1 MSITTEHI
9 KEGSDCMDKAITGK
23 IKALLAMA
31 GKKNVELAEYL
42 GMSAQALQNK
52 LGRGSFSA
60 DDLIKIAEF
69 TGAELLIQLG
79 DDRIVL
85 DSSCIRDK
93 EA

>member
-1 MSITTEHI
+1 
-9 KEGSDCMDKAITGK
+9 MDKPITGK

-31 GKKNVELAEYL
+31 GKKNVELASYL

-52 LGRGSFSA
+52 FGRGSFSA
-60 DDLIKIAEF
+60 DDLIRIAAF
-69 TGAELLIQLG
+69 TGAELVLQLG

-93 EA
+93 EEPAAER

>member
-1 MSITTEHI
+1 METIT
-9 KEGSDCMDKAITGK
+9 AK

-42 GMSAQALQNK
+42 GIFPQSLQNK
-52 LGRGSFSA
+52 FNRGSFSA

-69 TGAELLIQLG
+69 TGAELSIQLG
-79 DDRIVL
+79 EDKIVL

>member
-1 MSITTEHI
+1 M
-9 KEGSDCMDKAITGK
+9 EGITGK

-42 GMSAQALQNK
+42 GIFPQSLQNK
-52 LGRGSFSA
+52 FNRGSFSA
-60 DDLIKIAEF
+60 DDLIRIAEF
-69 TGAELLIQLG
+69 TGAELVLELG

-93 EA
+93 EQ

>member
-1 MSITTEHI
+1 
-9 KEGSDCMDKAITGK
+9 MDKVITAK

-42 GMSAQALQNK
+42 GMSAQSLQNK
-52 LGRGSFSA
+52 LNRGSFSA
-60 DDLIKIAEF
+60 DDLIRIAEF
-69 TGAELLIQLG
+69 TGAELAIQLG

-93 EA
+93 EAPAVER

>member
-1 MSITTEHI
+1 ME
-9 KEGSDCMDKAITGK
+9 KAITGK

-31 GKKNVELAEYL
+31 GKRNTELARYL
-42 GMSAQALQNK
+42 GIFPQSLQNK
-52 LGRGSFSA
+52 FNRGSFSA

>member
-1 MSITTEHI
+1 
-9 KEGSDCMDKAITGK
+9 MDKVITAK

-42 GMSAQALQNK
+42 GIFPQSLQNK
-52 LGRGSFSA
+52 FNRGSFSA
-60 DDLIKIAEF
+60 DDLIRIAEF
-69 TGAELLIQLG
+69 TGAELVLELG

-93 EA
+93 EV

>member
-1 MSITTEHI
+1 ME
-9 KEGSDCMDKAITGK
+9 EITGK

-42 GMSAQALQNK
+42 GIFPQSLQNK
-52 LGRGSFSA
+52 FNRGSFSA
-60 DDLIKIAEF
+60 DDLIRIAEF
-69 TGAELLIQLG
+69 TGAELVLELG

-93 EA
+93 EV

>member
-1 MSITTEHI
+1 
-9 KEGSDCMDKAITGK
+9 MDKAITGK

-42 GMSAQALQNK
+42 GIFPQSLQNK
-52 LGRGSFSA
+52 FNRGSFSA
-60 DDLIKIAEF
+60 DDLIRIAEF
-69 TGAELLIQLG
+69 TGAELVLALG

-93 EA
+93 EV

>member
-1 MSITTEHI
+1 METIT
-9 KEGSDCMDKAITGK
+9 AK

-42 GMSAQALQNK
+42 GIFPQSLQNK
-52 LGRGSFSA
+52 FNRGSFSA

-69 TGAELLIQLG
+69 AGAELSIQLG
-79 DDRIVL
+79 EDKIVL

-93 EA
+93 AEPER

>member
-1 MSITTEHI
+1 M
-9 KEGSDCMDKAITGK
+9 EGVTGK

-42 GMSAQALQNK
+42 GIFPQSLQNK
-52 LGRGSFSA
+52 FNRGSFSA

-69 TGAELLIQLG
+69 VGAELVLIYEG
-79 DDRIVL
+79 DRIVL
-85 DSSCIRDK
+85 DSSCIREKK